1 MSKVTQE
8 EVLNYDNVPS
18 KVAAEYLGVS
28 IPYIHA
34 RLRSGR
40 AVYGDAVLN
49 PGGKW
54 SYHIS
59 PGMLVAYKTGT
70 LALNIVNHIVAGDV
84 T

>member
-1 MSKVTQE
+1 MTAE
-8 EVLNYDNVPS
+8 EIMQYDNVPS

-28 IPYIHA
+28 IPYVHS

-40 AVYGDAVLN
+40 AFYGDAVLN

-59 PGMLVAYKTGT
+59 PGLLVAYKTGT
-70 LALNIVNHIVAGDV
+70 LAINIENHIHADREV
-84 T
+84 

>member
-8 EVLNYDNVPS
+8 EVLSYDNVPS
-18 KVAAEYLGVS
+18 KIAAEYLGVS

-34 RLRSGR
+34 RLRSGM
-40 AVYGDAVLN
+40 AAYGDAVLN

-54 SYHIS
+54 SYYIS

-70 LALNIVNHIVAGDV
+70 LALNLVNHIVAGDV